1 MSEMDRLRENVR
13 AAREARA
20 GAASR
25 RFAGRAISPFILAE
39 ERRHEDEL
47 ADERRARAERAER
60 EARAEREKREYLEKY
75 LNPRGDRR

>member
-1 MSEMDRLRENVR
+1 MSEMDRLRESVR

-20 GAASR
+20 GAATR

-47 ADERRARAERAER
+47 ATERRAREERAER
-60 EARAEREKREYLEKY
+60 EAREEREKLEYLEEHLK
-75 LNPRGDRR
+75 PRGDHR